1 MSRRFGKSISMT
13 SGPIYRACWQWRLLP
28 SRASFRRSFDGRFYS
43 IRAICKRTL
52 LAAVGSTG
60 SLINFIVTL
69 FVGLSLGS
77 NALVARFMAEIT
89 DVSYRRSISI
99 GLAVISA
106 ILTVVG
112 SSWRDRSAM
121 DASPPKRSICDHIRP
136 SCQPGDDTRDG
147 LQLRGRGPA
156 IKGDTVRPLFYL
168 TAAGVINVVLNLVF
182 VLIFRMDVGGVA
194 LATAISQCI
203 SAYLVVRS
211 LTRESGAFRLE
222 LTKLWPDRSV
232 SWEILKIGI
241 PAGFQGVVF
250 SLSNLII
257 QSSINGFGPA
267 AMAGSAAA
275 QSIEAFVWF
284 TMNAFTQSAMTFVSQ
299 NFGAKK
305 YKRIDRIA
313 LLSCICAAVSG
324 ALLGNLAH
332 YYGPTLLGVF
342 DKRPEVI
349 EAGMIR
355 MAYVCGFYW
364 LCGLMDCICG
374 SIRGIGYNATPTIVS
389 LLGACGSR
397 ILWVATIFQ
406 LPEYHT
412 EAVLFF
418 SYPGSWA
425 LTFLVHLAC
434 YLWMRRAL
442 SQKISPSKTSPR
454 IAPQSQRRT
463 L

>member
-1 MSRRFGKSISMT
+1 MLAMAIPLALSSILQALFST
-13 SGPIYRACWQWRLLP
+13 ADFIVLGRY
-28 SRASFRRSFDGRFYS
+28 ASEHS
-43 IRAICKRTL
+43 

-77 NALVARFMAEIT
+77 NALVARFIGAG
-89 DVSYRRSISI
+89 DNRRIHTAVQSSI
-99 GLAVISA
+99 GLAVISGA

-112 SSWRDRSAM
+112 FVLARPALLWM
-121 DASPPKRSICDHIRP
+121 QSPPETLDLATTYVQVVSLGMIPAMVYNFGAAVLRS
-136 SCQPGDDTRDG
+136 
-147 LQLRGRGPA
+147 
-156 IKGDTVRPLFYL
+156 KGDTVRPLFYL